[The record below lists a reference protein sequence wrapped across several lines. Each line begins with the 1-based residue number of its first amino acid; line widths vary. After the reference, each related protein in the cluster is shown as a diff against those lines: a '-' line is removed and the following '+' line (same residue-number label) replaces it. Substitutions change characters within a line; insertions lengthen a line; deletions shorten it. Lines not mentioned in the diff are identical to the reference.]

1 MPRIRQLAEQYA
13 AEDAERAKVSF
24 SKELDQKSLICGY
37 RSDVKLADTLGI
49 SQPSIGRYRKRPE
62 SMQVQTMRKFV
73 ELLKPDIKTV
83 LLFIGYS
90 EKDIRGFVRENSA

>member
-1 MPRIRQLAEQYA
+1 MPRIRQLAEKYA

-24 SKELDQKSLICGY
+24 SEELDRQSLLCGF
-37 RSDVKLADTLGI
+37 RSDRKLADTLGV
-49 SQPSIGRYRKRPE
+49 SAPSIGRYRKRPE
-62 SMQVQTMRKFV
+62 QMQLETMRKFV

-90 EKDIRGFVRENSA
+90 EKDIRGFVRENAN